1 MDAQYFCVTLL
12 RILLHKKHD
21 DCDPAA
27 IPIPSTTS
35 SSKWSQFLEVLNK
48 QVPMKDGL
56 NLQLADAKKATSHI
70 SGVIRK
76 SLGSF
81 IFNEFSVT
89 DAEIDQIILTLR
101 TSSFITDNGGYYING
116 FGGSAAVNNNSNLG
130 HDFCKT
136 INSTNISRQVEFC
149 LNKCIIWST

>member
-1 MDAQYFCVTLL
+1 
-12 RILLHKKHD
+12 
-21 DCDPAA
+21 
-27 IPIPSTTS
+27 
-35 SSKWSQFLEVLNK
+35 
-48 QVPMKDGL
+48 MKDGL

-116 FGGSAAVNNNSNLG
+116 YGESAAAVNNNSNLG

-136 INSTNISRQVEFC
+136 INSTNISRQVEF
-149 LNKCIIWST
+149 LFEYIQIMYYFWST